1 LILEKMSSVGD
12 AEVAANE
19 EDEEVQ
25 DLISAVKIVLKKALI
40 HDGLARG
47 LHESAKA
54 LDAKKAHVCFLAE
67 SCTELPYKRLVQGL
81 CKEHKVPLIDV
92 PDSEEL
98 GQWSGLCKID
108 KEGEPRKIVGAS
120 CVCVTDYG
128 EESEALNFLQKH
140 ISTMTTPA

>member
-1 LILEKMSSVGD
+1 MSSADGD
-12 AEVAANE
+12 VDIAPVE

-54 LDAKKAHVCFLAE
+54 LDAKKAHVCFLSE
-67 SCTELPYKRLVQGL
+67 SCSEAAYKKLVQGL

-92 PDSEEL
+92 PDSTEL
-98 GQWSGLCKID
+98 GQWAGLCKID
-108 KEGEPRKIVGAS
+108 KEGEARKIVGAS

-140 ISTMTTPA
+140 IASMTASS